1 VPSKRIAILSL
12 ALLARLFILWFV
24 VARFPHNWLY
34 TRGIELGTLAQSL
47 VAGQGLSSPF
57 GGSTGPTALLA
68 PGYPAII
75 ALFFRIFGSFTFA
88 AAIAVM
94 GMQLLFS
101 VTTVLLIMHVGQ
113 VCFGNRTAH
122 LAGIFWAVSLP
133 LIWMP
138 TIFWETC
145 LSTLLLVGMMALALR
160 CEQQPSRY
168 LWALMG
174 AYCGLAALVNPAL
187 MLTLLTLLG
196 WASWQ
201 TRKTFLYSPLLSLL
215 VLLLVFAPWPI
226 RNARAGCF
234 HSTAEHSRTR
244 TMDGK
249 PSRSNGL
256 SG

>member
-1 VPSKRIAILSL
+1 MGTRESAASADYEKRDKLLYCPAKRIAILCL

-75 ALFFRIFGSFTFA
+75 ALFFRIFGSFTFP

-113 VCFGNRTAH
+113 G
-122 LAGIFWAVSLP
+122 
-133 LIWMP
+133 
-138 TIFWETC
+138 
-145 LSTLLLVGMMALALR
+145 
-160 CEQQPSRY
+160 
-168 LWALMG
+168 
-174 AYCGLAALVNPAL
+174 ALVAGQ
-187 MLTLLTLLG
+187 LT
-196 WASWQ
+196 W
-201 TRKTFLYSPLLSLL
+201 R
-215 VLLLVFAPWPI
+215 
-226 RNARAGCF
+226 
-234 HSTAEHSRTR
+234 EHS
-244 TMDGK
+244 G
-249 PSRSNGL
+249 RSHCRS
-256 SG
+256 SGCRRSFGRHAYPRCF

>member
-1 VPSKRIAILSL
+1 MPSKRIAILCL

-122 LAGIFWAVSLP
+122 LAGISGRSHCRSSGCRRSFRR
-133 LIWMP
+133 
-138 TIFWETC
+138 C

-174 AYCGLAALVNPAL
+174 AYA
-187 MLTLLTLLG
+187 
-196 WASWQ
+196 
-201 TRKTFLYSPLLSLL
+201 
-215 VLLLVFAPWPI
+215 
-226 RNARAGCF
+226 
-234 HSTAEHSRTR
+234 
-244 TMDGK
+244 D
-249 PSRSNGL
+249 
-256 SG
+256 